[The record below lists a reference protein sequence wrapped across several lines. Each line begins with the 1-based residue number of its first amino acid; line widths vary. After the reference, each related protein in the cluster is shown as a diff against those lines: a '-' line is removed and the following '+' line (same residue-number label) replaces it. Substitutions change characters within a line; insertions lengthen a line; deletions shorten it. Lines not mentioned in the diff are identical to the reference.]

1 MILAR
6 QSEIKRFKRCPRS
19 EWLGYRR
26 SGRGLKLQ
34 VSEVGIRDLG
44 TLVHAGVASY
54 YTNGGFLAVL
64 ENERARLIEAE
75 AWTPEWGAA
84 LEYASIMLEGYV
96 QWVAETGADVGE
108 ETVAVEER
116 LEATFGVAH
125 DEEVIV
131 TGKLDRLVRDTMTGE
146 LILEDTKT
154 VQTLTPPPL
163 EVDDQ
168 LLTYCWL
175 AEANGYGTVT
185 RIRHN
190 MLRKVKRGPRA
201 VPPFYGRVE
210 VPVNDYQRASHE
222 MHMQGTL
229 LALVE
234 STLRRE
240 RGESHHRTNPPNPT
254 RDCSWDCDF
263 LPVCPMLDDGSDW
276 EGVLEAMYEPRTE
289 EDDV

>member
-1 MILAR
+1 MIIAR
-6 QSEIKRFKRCPRS
+6 QSEVKRFKRCPRS
-19 EWLGYRR
+19 EWLGYRH
-26 SGRGLKLQ
+26 SGRGLRLQ

-44 TLVHAGVASY
+44 TLVHAGVAGY
-54 YTNGGFLAVL
+54 YTHGDALAPVQ
-64 ENERARLIEAE
+64 EERARLVAAE
-75 AWTPEWGAA
+75 AWTPEWESA
-84 LEYASIMLEGYV
+84 LQYAEIMLDGYV

-108 ETVAVEER
+108 ETVAVEAR
-116 LEATFGVAH
+116 MEAPFG
-125 DEEVIV
+125 EEVIV

-154 VQTLTPPPL
+154 VGTLEPPPL

-175 AEANGYGTVT
+175 AEANGYDPIT

-210 VPVNDYQRASHE
+210 VPVNDYQRGAHQLH
-222 MHMQGTL
+222 MHATL
-229 LALVE
+229 EALVRSIE
-234 STLRRE
+234 RRE
-240 RGESHHRTNPPNPT
+240 AGDSHHLTNPPNPT
-254 RDCSWDCDF
+254 RDCKWDCDF

-276 EGVLEAMYEPRTE
+276 EGMLNAMYEPRPE
-289 EDDV
+289 EDDK